1 MLIGTAGHIDH
12 GKTTLVRALTGVD
25 TDRLPEEKKRGITI
39 ELGYA
44 YAPLPAAAGEP
55 AGVLA
60 FIDVPGHEKFVP
72 TMLTGAAGVDFALL
86 VVAADDGV
94 MPQTREHLAILQILG
109 VARGAVAITKCDRV
123 DAARIAAVEA
133 EVRALL
139 ARTPLAGVPIFP
151 VAAAGAE
158 RFQLDALRDH
168 LVAAARAEPAQ
179 LPPGAGFR
187 LAVDRHFAVAGAGTV
202 VTGTAYAGRVRV
214 GDRVLLARGDG
225 FLREVRVRGLHV
237 NNRAADE
244 GRAGQRCA
252 VNLVGIEHREVV
264 RGDWLCVPALARPT
278 DRLDLRLSLLADA
291 PRTLGQWSAV
301 TLHHAAGQAQARLA
315 LLDDALE
322 AGGLAPGGSALVQA
336 VLDRPILA
344 CWGDRVVIRDAAG
357 RLTLGGGRVLDPF
370 PPARHRRRPARL
382 ALLGALEHADP
393 ATRLA
398 ALLAAAPYGLDA
410 AELAAAHNL
419 DADAWLAAL
428 PAGAALRVDTARGAQ
443 LFDPAVWAG
452 LCERVLMRLAA
463 HHEQF
468 ADEPG
473 VERERLRR
481 MALPQFASPTFLALL
496 EILLA
501 DGRLARAGSAW
512 HLPGHTVELSPAE
525 RERADRL
532 LALLADGRFDP
543 PWVRDLAATTGFA
556 EAEVRRLLRQLA
568 ARGEAFQVVRDLFY
582 PAAVVAELAGIA
594 GELAALDEGGRIR
607 AAAFRDRIGG
617 GRKRA
622 IQILEFFD
630 RVGYTRRVGEGARRA
645 HLIRGEAPVLLEA
658 AAL

>member
-44 YAPLPAAAGEP
+44 YAPLPAVAGEP

-72 TMLTGAAGVDFALL
+72 TMLTGAAGIDFALL

-123 DAARIAAVEA
+123 DASRIAAVEA
-133 EVRALL
+133 EVQALL
-139 ARTPLAGVPIFP
+139 ARTALAGVPVFA
-151 VAAAGAE
+151 VAAGVGE

-168 LVAAARAEPAQ
+168 LVATARGDAVQAA
-179 LPPGAGFR
+179 PPGVGFR

-214 GDRVLLARGDG
+214 GERLVLARGDG
-225 FLREVRVRGLHV
+225 FVREVRVRGLHV

-244 GRAGQRCA
+244 GCAGQRCA
-252 VNLVGIEHREVV
+252 VNLAGVEHREVE
-264 RGDWLCVPALARPT
+264 RGDWLCVPALARPS
-278 DRLDLRLSLLADA
+278 DRVDLRLSLLAEA

-301 TLHHAAGQAQARLA
+301 SLHHAAGQAQARLA
-315 LLDDALE
+315 LLDGALE

-357 RLTLGGGRVLDPF
+357 RVTLGGGRVLDPF

-382 ALLGALEHADP
+382 ALLAALENNDP
-393 ATRLA
+393 AQRLG

-419 DADAWLAAL
+419 DAHAWLAAL
-428 PAGAALRVDTARGAQ
+428 PAGAVQRVDTARGAQ
-443 LFDPAVWAG
+443 LFDPAVWAALG
-452 LCERVLMRLAA
+452 ERVLSRLAA

-481 MALPQFASPTFLALL
+481 MALPQLAAPTFLALL
-496 EILLA
+496 EALLGE
-501 DGRLARAGSAW
+501 GRLARAGSAW

-525 RERADRL
+525 RERADGLLERL
-532 LALLADGRFDP
+532 GEGSFDP
-543 PWVRDLAATTGFA
+543 PWVRDLAAATGFA
-556 EAEVRRLLRQLA
+556 DPDVRRLRRQGA
-568 ARGEAFQVVRDLFY
+568 ARGETFQVVRDLFY
-582 PAAVVAELAGIA
+582 PAATVAVLVAIAAELA
-594 GELAALDEGGRIR
+594 AADEGGRIR

-630 RVGYTRRVGEGARRA
+630 RVGYTRRVGEGNQRA
-645 HLIRGEAPVLLEA
+645 HLLRGEPPVA
-658 AAL
+658 AAC